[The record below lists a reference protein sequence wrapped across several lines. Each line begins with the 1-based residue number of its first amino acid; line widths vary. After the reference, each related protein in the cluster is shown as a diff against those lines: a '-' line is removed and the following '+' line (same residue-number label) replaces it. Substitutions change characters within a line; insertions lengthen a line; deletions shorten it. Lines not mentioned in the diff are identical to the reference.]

1 MDMLNFVALRGTGG
15 AGFRWRTT
23 LASATRDSIL
33 AWERTHDT
41 LQGGNGSDP
50 HGWRNALNY
59 YGWGSTALWAGQR
72 VYDDVSFSSYDY
84 AVKAAVRAMIRYR
97 KPVGVLAWA
106 GQHAQMLT
114 GYYGLVGDP
123 FARGADGKYTNRFT
137 VGGFYLVDPLKSQAM
152 VNARIS
158 YSYYRTAANL
168 KLRFRAYYQADS
180 PYDDPYTPGYR
191 RSIDEWYGRF
201 VIIAPLR

>member
-1 MDMLNFVALRGTGG
+1 ML
-15 AGFRWRTT
+15 
-23 LASATRDSIL
+23 
-33 AWERTHDT
+33 
-41 LQGGNGSDP
+41 
-50 HGWRNALNY
+50 
-59 YGWGSTALWAGQR
+59 
-72 VYDDVSFSSYDY
+72 
-84 AVKAAVRAMIRYR
+84 RYH
-97 KPVGVLAWA
+97 KPVAILAWA

-137 VGGFYLVDPLKSQAM
+137 VGGFYLVDPLKAQAM

-158 YSYYRTAANL
+158 HSYFRAAANL
-168 KLRFRAYYQADS
+168 KLRFRPYAQTDS

-201 VIIAPLR
+201 VIIAPVR